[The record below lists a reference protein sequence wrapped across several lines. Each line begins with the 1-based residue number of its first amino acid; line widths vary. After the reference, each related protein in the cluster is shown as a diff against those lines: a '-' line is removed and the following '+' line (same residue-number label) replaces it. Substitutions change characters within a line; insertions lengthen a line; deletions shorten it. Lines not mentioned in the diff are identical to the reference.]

1 VLEAWSAACGFDPEL
16 FGRLAALARSADGPV
31 PTWFEDWLSAERE
44 ALTLRIWQPIIVPG
58 LLQTADYA
66 RALFLSGQT
75 DTSDE
80 FIEALVAARLE
91 RQSILSR
98 PSPPDVL
105 VVLDESV
112 LIRLIGSPEIMHD
125 QLVQVAEL
133 GQRPYVSVQV
143 IPASHGA
150 NAGLGGGLSIATGD
164 GSAPDVLYMDAV
176 EGQTTEKRSLVRQSA
191 VVFERIRGDALSKS
205 QSRELLLRLAEEKW
219 KS

>member
-1 VLEAWSAACGFDPEL
+1 M
-16 FGRLAALARSADGPV
+16 
-31 PTWFEDWLSAERE
+31 
-44 ALTLRIWQPIIVPG
+44 
-58 LLQTADYA
+58 
-66 RALFLSGQT
+66 
-75 DTSDE
+75 
-80 FIEALVAARLE
+80 
-91 RQSILSR
+91 
-98 PSPPDVL
+98 
-105 VVLDESV
+105 VLDESV